1 MPRIRSS
8 EHPHPV
14 DVHVGQRVRERRILL
29 GMSQQKLGAALGITF
44 QQVQKYEKG
53 TNRIG
58 CSRLFD
64 LSEAQNVPISYF
76 FEGYSR
82 KGGSDENAGLGTR
95 TLRLARYFS
104 ELSESQ
110 RDAVFELVKTLAQS
124 DGQSNGGRRKAS

>member
-1 MPRIRSS
+1 MPRIKSS

-29 GMSQQKLGAALGITF
+29 GMSQQKLGEALGITF

-76 FEGYSR
+76 FEGYTR

-95 TLRLARYFS
+95 TLRLARYFN
-104 ELSESQ
+104 ELSDSQ
-110 RDAVFELVKTLAQS
+110 RDAVFELVKTLAS
-124 DGQSNGGRRKAS
+124 SESGATARKKAS